1 MVKKY
6 FIILFLLIIFSL
18 SLYFIKFHNGL
29 SENSNDWG
37 NFGDYIGGVCSVIVA
52 IFAILF
58 SVKVSDICNSINIA
72 ISKDEQEN
80 NKREKC
86 IDRITSSYE
95 DIAKLF
101 SQYNMNNENNN
112 QISLLIKSKCRI
124 IDYYAKIL
132 PQQTTTEKS
141 ITELRNKTHGL
152 YTNPISGKSLEELSE
167 AYTDFMRN
175 LFILKSD
182 S

>member
-1 MVKKY
+1 MKKY
-6 FIILFLLIIFSL
+6 FIIIIFLIFLLL
-18 SLYFIKFHNGL
+18 SLYFMKFHNGL
-29 SENSNDWG
+29 SEDSNDWG

-58 SVKVSDICNSINIA
+58 SVKVSEICNSINVA

-95 DIAKLF
+95 DIARLY
-101 SQYNMNNENNN
+101 SQYKEYNENNER
-112 QISLLIKSKCRI
+112 ISLLIKSKCRI

-132 PQQTTTEKS
+132 PQLTTTEEC
-141 ITELRNKTHGL
+141 IAELRDKAHDL
-152 YTNPISGKSLEELSE
+152 YHAPTSGKSLEELSS
-167 AYTDFMRN
+167 AYTDFMKG
-175 LFILKSD
+175 LFILEK
-182 S
+182 

>member
-6 FIILFLLIIFSL
+6 FIILFLFIFLSL
-18 SLYFIKFHNGL
+18 SLYFMKFHNGL
-29 SENSNDWG
+29 SEDSNDWG

-58 SVKVSDICNSINIA
+58 SVKVSEICNSINIA

-112 QISLLIKSKCRI
+112 RISLLIKSKCRI

-132 PQQTTTEKS
+132 PQPTTTEEC
-141 ITELRNKTHGL
+141 ITELRNKAHSL
-152 YTNPISGKSLEELSE
+152 YNAPTSGKSLEELSE
-167 AYTDFMRN
+167 AYTDFMRG
-175 LFILKSD
+175 LFILEK
-182 S
+182 